1 MWPWPSSSIRICGS
15 GSLLELSPSPI
26 SPALSSTPCNRC
38 WRKPSA
44 TWGARWWIIRSNF
57 YKNTSNV
64 SSHTHIYRIILA
76 FNRRGPAMPLVGHRH
91 ERIAEEIHHEVDI
104 MLAGELRDPRLDIG
118 MTVTEVRV
126 GPDLKLARVYVD
138 IEGTPEEQADAL
150 AGLEAAGGYIRH
162 ELCER
167 IQIRRSPE

>member
-1 MWPWPSSSIRICGS
+1 M
-15 GSLLELSPSPI
+15 
-26 SPALSSTPCNRC
+26 T
-38 WRKPSA
+38 
-44 TWGARWWIIRSNF
+44 
-57 YKNTSNV
+57 V
-64 SSHTHIYRIILA
+64 
-76 FNRRGPAMPLVGHRH
+76 VGHRH

-126 GPDLKLARVYVD
+126 GPDLKQARVYVD
-138 IEGTPEEQADAL
+138 IEGTPEEQTEAL

-167 IQIRRSPE
+167 LQIRRSPELRFFLDTSIREARRIEELLRQVKPSSKPGGNS

>member
-1 MWPWPSSSIRICGS
+1 M
-15 GSLLELSPSPI
+15 
-26 SPALSSTPCNRC
+26 T
-38 WRKPSA
+38 
-44 TWGARWWIIRSNF
+44 
-57 YKNTSNV
+57 V
-64 SSHTHIYRIILA
+64 
-76 FNRRGPAMPLVGHRH
+76 VGHRH

-126 GPDLKLARVYVD
+126 GPDLKQARVYVD
-138 IEGTPEEQADAL
+138 IEGTPEEQAEAL

-167 IQIRRSPE
+167 IQIRRSPELKFFLDTSIKEARRIEELLRQVKPSPKPPENS

>member
-1 MWPWPSSSIRICGS
+1 M
-15 GSLLELSPSPI
+15 
-26 SPALSSTPCNRC
+26 T
-38 WRKPSA
+38 
-44 TWGARWWIIRSNF
+44 
-57 YKNTSNV
+57 V
-64 SSHTHIYRIILA
+64 
-76 FNRRGPAMPLVGHRH
+76 VGHRH

-126 GPDLKLARVYVD
+126 GPDLKQARVYVD
-138 IEGTPEEQADAL
+138 IEGTPDEQAEAL

-167 IQIRRSPE
+167 MQIRRSPELRFFLDTSIKEARRIEELLRQVKPSSKPTGNS